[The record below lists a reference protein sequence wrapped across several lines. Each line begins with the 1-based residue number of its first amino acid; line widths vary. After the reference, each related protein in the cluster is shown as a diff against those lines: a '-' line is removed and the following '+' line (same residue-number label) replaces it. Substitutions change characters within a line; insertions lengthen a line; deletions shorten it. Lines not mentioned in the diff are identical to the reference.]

1 MARESKELIW
11 DYLIFVFMIVAT
23 TSFAIYSK
31 FCGAKE
37 KTKADYVFAVGK
49 VSIFNMMLS
58 IARGNLGVRSI
69 IGYPAELFY
78 RGATMWESL
87 YGTLLA
93 YPIVCFVFV
102 PMYFNLGITSVYQY
116 LDLRFKSRLVR
127 CLASGTFI
135 LRQFLLQGVTVF
147 TPCVALKA
155 VCGLPYW
162 VSICGIGAISMV
174 FNILGGLKA
183 AIWVDALQS
192 VITILVSVAI
202 IICGALEAGGIGR
215 VIEINKM
222 DGRLEFFN
230 FDPDPTVRVTT
241 ISAVFGNLFMSLSI
255 LGCQQSFVQRY
266 LSMGSQQQVTKVLMY
281 NIPVITVLF
290 SLAWVVGM
298 VIYAVYE
305 NCDPLSYGYIKNLDE
320 ILPFYVGDR
329 FSFFPGLLG
338 LFMATLF
345 NGALSL
351 NVSIINSLATVT
363 YEDFLKPIPAFKG
376 LKDYYELWTIK
387 FISVAYGFIIIGM
400 SFLVSMIDG
409 VIEAS
414 MLVTSV
420 TSGPLLGVFLL
431 AMLIPVAN
439 GKGAAF
445 GIILGH
451 LVTFWIAIGAFIID
465 KPPTPYL
472 PLNTDGCNETFFSD
486 HVKRPSDISFN
497 VTTFNLVKNSYT
509 ETIQEEVSNNK
520 NPLYLLYSVT
530 YMYYTCI
537 GCLITVLVGT
547 LVSYITKSKLDNCDE
562 DLIHPWIWRMKNL
575 CRRGKSFELQ
585 NINDKKTKNDNVN

>member
-1 MARESKELIW
+1 
-11 DYLIFVFMIVAT
+11 
-23 TSFAIYSK
+23 
-31 FCGAKE
+31 
-37 KTKADYVFAVGK
+37 
-49 VSIFNMMLS
+49 
-58 IARGNLGVRSI
+58 
-69 IGYPAELFY
+69 
-78 RGATMWESL
+78 MWESL

-102 PMYFNLGITSVYQY
+102 PMYYNLGITSVYQY

-135 LRQFLLQGVTVF
+135 FRQFLLQGVTVF

-155 VCGLPYW
+155 ISGVPYW
-162 VSICGIGAISMV
+162 VSICGIGLISMF

-183 AIWVDALQS
+183 AIWADVLQS
-192 VITILVSVAI
+192 VITVLVSVAI

-215 VIEINKM
+215 VVELNKK

-241 ISAVFGNLFMSLSI
+241 ISAVFGTLFMSLSI

-266 LSMGSQQQVTKVLMY
+266 LSMGSRQQVTKVLMY
-281 NIPVITVLF
+281 NIPVVTVLF

-305 NCDPLSYGYIKNLDE
+305 SCDPLSYGYIKNLDE

-351 NVSIINSLATVT
+351 NVSLVNSLATVT
-363 YEDFLKPIPAFKG
+363 YEDFLKPIPALKG

-387 FISVAYGFIIIGM
+387 GISVVYGLIIMGM
-400 SFLVSMIDG
+400 SFVVSMIDG

-451 LVTFWIAIGAFIID
+451 LVTFWIAIGAFIIE

-472 PLNTDGCNETFFSD
+472 PLNTYGCNETFFSD
-486 HVKRPSDISFN
+486 YIKRPSDVSFN
-497 VTTFNLVKNSYT
+497 VTTFNLMKNTYT
-509 ETIQEEVSNNK
+509 EPIQPDVSNMK

-537 GCLITVLVGT
+537 GCLVTVLFGS
-547 LVSYITKSKLDNCDE
+547 LVSYITKSKLDKCDE
-562 DLIHPWIWRMKNL
+562 DLIHPMIWKIKNL
-575 CRRGKSFELQ
+575 CRRSASFELPEV
-585 NINDKKTKNDNVN
+585 KEKETPVN